1 MDVKELDR
9 LAKENKPM
17 PERLAMYEQC
27 YYIAS
32 RGLYRQYD
40 AKHITLEQAKAEKRH
55 VVEQYQEGKMQWEL
69 FINLYEIQDKLQA
82 LKKQGFNTALEME
95 ILELIDK
102 TLEK

>member
-1 MDVKELDR
+1 MDIKELDR

-40 AKHITLEQAKAEKRH
+40 AGDITLEQAKYEKSH
-55 VVEQYQEGKMQWEL
+55 VVKQYQEGKKQWEL
-69 FINLYEIQDKLQA
+69 FIGLYEIQDKLHA
-82 LKKQGFNTALEME
+82 LKNQGFNTALEME
-95 ILELIDK
+95 VLELIEK
-102 TLEK
+102 LLEK

>member
-1 MDVKELDR
+1 MDIKELDR

-40 AKHITLEQAKAEKRH
+40 TGDITLEQAKAEKSH
-55 VVEQYQEGKMQWEL
+55 VVKQYQEGKQQWQL
-69 FINLYEIQDKLQA
+69 FISLYEIQDKLQA
-82 LKKQGFNTALEME
+82 LQKDGFNTALEME
-95 ILELIDK
+95 ILALIDK

>member
-1 MDVKELDR
+1 MDIKELDR

-40 AKHITLEQAKAEKRH
+40 AGHITLEQAKQEKH
-55 VVEQYQEGKMQWEL
+55 QVVAQYQEGRRQWEL
-69 FINLYEIQDKLQA
+69 FINLYEIQDKLQT
-82 LKKQGFNTALEME
+82 LRKQGFNTALEIE
-95 ILELIDK
+95 LLELIDK

>member
-40 AKHITLEQAKAEKRH
+40 AGDITLEQAKVEKGH
-55 VVEQYQEGKMQWEL
+55 VMKQYQEGKQQWEL
-69 FINLYEIQDKLQA
+69 FISLYEIQDKLQT

-95 ILELIDK
+95 LLELVDK
-102 TLEK
+102 ILGK